1 MQNESPKGPIAWMI
15 HNRVAANLLMVFFLA
30 GGLFTFTK
38 IRQEVFPDIA
48 ENRVTVSVAYPG
60 SSPEEVEQGIVLA
73 IEEALTGLEG
83 IEHTDSVASEG
94 SGRIVAT
101 LLEDADP
108 MKVYQDIKSEVDR
121 ITTLPLD
128 SERPVVALDVHRR
141 ETISLV
147 LYGDATESSLRE
159 LAEQARSTLLQ
170 APEITQVDLA
180 GVRPL
185 EIRIEIPQN
194 KLRRYGLTLQ
204 QVADQLAAASVDLP
218 GGGIKTEKGEILLR
232 VKERRDYAR
241 QFARLPVIT
250 GPDGSQV
257 LLGDLA
263 TVLDDFEETDR
274 FALYNGKPAVMLEV
288 YRVGDQTPIEV
299 VDAVLR
305 QMEEIGRF
313 LPASIQQNVLNDRAD
328 IYRQR
333 ARLLLRNGAIGL
345 VLVMILLGGFL
356 ELRLA
361 FWVMMGIPV
370 SFLGSLLIMPA
381 VDLSINMVTMFA
393 YIVALGIV
401 VDDAIVV
408 GENIYHQHQNG
419 MPFMKAAILGTKQV
433 AVPVG
438 FSILT
443 NIVAFVPLFLLP
455 GIMGRV
461 LRMLPVVVIST
472 FLISWVECLFILP
485 SHLAHHKDREK
496 RGFFGWF
503 HNKQQRFSH
512 GFLRWT
518 RTKYGPFLDF
528 ALHHRYAVVML
539 AIGILTLTLGYVI
552 SGRMGFQ
559 MFPKVESDYA
569 YAYAELPYGAPI
581 AKTEAI
587 SRQMYEAAQAVIKK
601 AGHPELV
608 QGIFSD
614 IGKSGSHTVEM
625 RVFLAPPEI
634 RNDIMGTQEFVNQ
647 WRQRIGQPAG
657 VKTINLQADRG
668 GPGSGA
674 ALTIQLSH
682 RRVSTL
688 EKACVKLASELTKFP
703 RVKDIDD
710 GFQLGK
716 EQLDFNIR
724 PQGERLGLTA
734 AGVARQVRNAYQ
746 GAEVVRQQRG
756 RNEVKVRVYLPKSER
771 ISEYN
776 LDEMILRTPAG
787 GEVPLHD
794 VVTVNR
800 GRAYTSISRRDGE
813 RTMTVTADVTPR
825 SQTGLVINAL
835 DTEIFPALMS
845 QFTGLTYSY
854 EGHQAEDRKS
864 MGSMKAMIP
873 IVLISI
879 YALLAI
885 PFRSYI
891 QPLIVM
897 ISIPFGIVGA
907 VAGHLI
913 MGYKLSMIGVIGIL
927 ALSGVVVNDALV
939 LIDFANNKRKEHDTA
954 HDAVLAAGV
963 QRFRPILLTTLTTF
977 GGLAPMI
984 FETSRQAR
992 FLIPMALS
1000 LGYGLL
1006 FATMITLVLV
1016 PSLYMI
1022 VEDIRN
1028 LGSKS

>member
-1 MQNESPKGPIAWMI
+1 
-15 HNRVAANLLMVFFLA
+15 
-30 GGLFTFTK
+30 
-38 IRQEVFPDIA
+38 
-48 ENRVTVSVAYPG
+48 
-60 SSPEEVEQGIVLA
+60 
-73 IEEALTGLEG
+73 
-83 IEHTDSVASEG
+83 
-94 SGRIVAT
+94 
-101 LLEDADP
+101 
-108 MKVYQDIKSEVDR
+108 
-121 ITTLPLD
+121 
-128 SERPVVALDVHRR
+128 
-141 ETISLV
+141 
-147 LYGDATESSLRE
+147 
-159 LAEQARSTLLQ
+159 
-170 APEITQVDLA
+170 
-180 GVRPL
+180 
-185 EIRIEIPQN
+185 
-194 KLRRYGLTLQ
+194 
-204 QVADQLAAASVDLP
+204 
-218 GGGIKTEKGEILLR
+218 
-232 VKERRDYAR
+232 
-241 QFARLPVIT
+241 
-250 GPDGSQV
+250 
-257 LLGDLA
+257 
-263 TVLDDFEETDR
+263 
-274 FALYNGKPAVMLEV
+274 
-288 YRVGDQTPIEV
+288 
-299 VDAVLR
+299 
-305 QMEEIGRF
+305 
-313 LPASIQQNVLNDRAD
+313 
-328 IYRQR
+328 
-333 ARLLLRNGAIGL
+333 
-345 VLVMILLGGFL
+345 MILLGGFL

-419 MPFMKAAILGTKQV
+419 VPFMKAAILGTKQV

-485 SHLAHHKDREK
+485 CHLAHHKDREK

-503 HNKQQRFSH
+503 HNKQQQFSH

-716 EQLDFNIR
+716 EQLDFKIR

-771 ISEYN
+771 ISEFN